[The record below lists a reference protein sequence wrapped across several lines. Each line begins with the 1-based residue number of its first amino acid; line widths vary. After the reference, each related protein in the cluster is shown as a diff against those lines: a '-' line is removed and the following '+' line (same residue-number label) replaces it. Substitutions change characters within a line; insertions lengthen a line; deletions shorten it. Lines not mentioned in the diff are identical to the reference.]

1 MNPKLK
7 SALVL
12 GGTLLLGMIIGGL
25 VTGTVIGKR
34 AQRTALFLG
43 NEERFVAG
51 AMNFIEP
58 LPEKRDTVARV
69 LHHYGTAMAS
79 ETRNYRKQQIMI
91 LDSMKHD
98 LMPLLT
104 PEQQERVRKRYEQM
118 ERGRKRLF
126 QTP

>member
-12 GGTLLLGMIIGGL
+12 GGTLLLGMVIGGL
-25 VTGTVIGKR
+25 VTGAVIGKR
-34 AQRTALFLG
+34 AQRAALFLG
-43 NEERFVAG
+43 NEERFVGG

-58 LPEKRDTVARV
+58 APEKSDTIARV
-69 LHHYGTAMAS
+69 LHRYGSTMAG
-79 ETRNYRKQQIMI
+79 ETRNYRKQQILI

-104 PEQQERVRKRYEQM
+104 DEQRERVRRRYEQM